1 MPSPNV
7 ISWNVIIS
15 AHVKCGQEH
24 EGLDQFHQM
33 QQEGWWPNPATFL
46 AVLNSCASIGALE
59 EGMHA
64 HEQIIQSHYDS
75 IVHVANSHIDIYA
88 NVIVHQAA
96 LRRCGSWTVMIW
108 GHVMIWKDKCNRNEY
123 NQTLSF
129 LCRSSMHV
137 AVY

>member
-1 MPSPNV
+1 M
-7 ISWNVIIS
+7 
-15 AHVKCGQEH
+15 
-24 EGLDQFHQM
+24 DQFHQM
-33 QQEGWWPNPATFL
+33 QHEGWWPNPATFL

-88 NVIVHQAA
+88 NVIVQQAA

-108 GHVMIWKDKCNRNEY
+108 GHVKCGQARKDKCNRNEY

-129 LCRSSMHV
+129 LCGSSMHM
-137 AVY
+137 AMY